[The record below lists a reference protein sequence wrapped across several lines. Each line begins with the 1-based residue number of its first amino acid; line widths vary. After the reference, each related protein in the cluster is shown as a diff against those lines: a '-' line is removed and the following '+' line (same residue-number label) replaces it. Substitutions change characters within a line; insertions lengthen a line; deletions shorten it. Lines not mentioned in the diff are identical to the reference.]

1 MLIAIPSLNKK
12 KDMEGMR
19 PRNTLSNGQG
29 CEKEGHGRMMM
40 MLLGD
45 GEMSYKLS
53 DMSLYSTAIQTT
65 F

>member
-1 MLIAIPSLNKK
+1 
-12 KDMEGMR
+12 MEGMR